1 MFAFLLGVLCE
12 HSDTRQM
19 VTSNQRSNVV
29 GEFGI
34 KYGDWEDREAI
45 GAQHAGL
52 FHSTITE
59 ADDAHGSRVLNF
71 CKSVQPCSAGILR
84 RAYRTEVIVDGKHG

>member
-1 MFAFLLGVLCE
+1 MFTRLLGMLYE

-19 VTSNQRSNVV
+19 ITGNQRANAV
-29 GEFGI
+29 GEFWI
-34 KYGDWEDREAI
+34 KCGDGEDREAI